1 MTLGKKEVKLLIVL
15 GLLVYGFLF
24 YVIFVNNYIPEIN
37 EVNAKLAEA
46 QAKEKALKEDLA
58 NIEQKKSDL
67 HSKNIIGERMG
78 NYLLEKGDVTD
89 CIEYMEKLDR
99 LIGKK
104 LKDVKINEPKE
115 ITLTTVQSNSS
126 SSSSSSDDD
135 LMGDSTSSTTT
146 TSSVSKS
153 NKYYEMALDFKAELA
168 YNEVLELLNYIEGAS
183 RKVQVSKFDLKPKKD
198 ETNTAAGQNNTAKS
212 TPAPTP
218 VPGQQNGVVPIGQK
232 YDIQMTIKLYAQE
245 LSEADKVYNFNRN
258 KFNNFN
264 ESSGINFT
272 IAQAYTNKDGTIIGN
287 IQSGTQINVEQQT
300 TSVTDVDFVI
310 EQDGFLTAGNNL
322 LISGV
327 NRENGVFRYKTA
339 GRTDISLLLDG
350 SKYSFVINY
359 ATGKSKTLT
368 GKLPN
373 RDLNMKLSAVI
384 PDLEVND
391 KIKLNLKITNNTAKK
406 LNIKLTD
413 TLGRIRVTDRSGN
426 VIKGTSSKEKVIMS

>member
-37 EVNAKLAEA
+37 EVNAKLSEA

-78 NYLLEKGDVTD
+78 NYLLEKGDITD

-104 LKDVKINEPKE
+104 LKDVKINEPRE
-115 ITLTTVQSNSS
+115 ITFTSATSKSS
-126 SSSSSSDDD
+126 SSASSSDDD
-135 LMGDSTSSTTT
+135 LMGDSESSTA
-146 TSSVSKS
+146 TSSVSNS
-153 NKYYEMALDFKAELA
+153 NKYYEMSLDFKAELS
-168 YNEVLELLNYIEGAS
+168 YNEIFELLNYIEGAS
-183 RKVQVSKFDLKPKKD
+183 RKVQVAKFDMKPNKN
-198 ETNTAAGQNNTAKS
+198 EANAATGQNNAAKS
-212 TPAPTP
+212 TPTPTP
-218 VPGQQNGVVPIGQK
+218 IPGQQNGIVPIGPK
-232 YDIQMTIKLYAQE
+232 YDIQMSIKLYAQE

-287 IQSGTQINVEQQT
+287 IQPGTQINVEQQT

-322 LISGV
+322 VISGV
-327 NRENGVFRYKTA
+327 NGENGVFRYKTA
-339 GRTDISLLLDG
+339 GRTDVSLLLDG

-413 TLGRIRVTDRSGN
+413 ALGRIKVTDRSGN

>member
-1 MTLGKKEVKLLIVL
+1 
-15 GLLVYGFLF
+15 VYGFLF

-37 EVNAKLAEA
+37 EVNAKLSEA
-46 QAKEKALKEDLA
+46 QAKEKALKDDLA

-67 HSKNIIGERMG
+67 NTKNIIGERMG
-78 NYLLEKGDVTD
+78 NYLLDKGDVTD

-115 ITLTTVQSNSS
+115 IALTASQSSSS

-135 LMGDSTSSTTT
+135 LMGDSSSSTTT
-146 TSSVSKS
+146 TSSGSKS
-153 NKYYEMALDFKAELA
+153 NKYYEMSLDFKVELA
-168 YNEVLELLNYIEGAS
+168 YNEIMELLNYVEGAS
-183 RKVQVSKFDLKPKKD
+183 RKVQIAKFDMKPSKD
-198 ETNTAAGQNNTAKS
+198 ASNTAAVQNNAAKQ

-218 VPGQQNGVVPIGQK
+218 IPGQQNGIVPIGPK
-232 YDIQMTIKLYAQE
+232 YDIQMTIKLYAQD

-287 IQSGTQINVEQQT
+287 IQQGTQISVAQQT
-300 TSVTDVDFVI
+300 TSVTDVDFAI

-322 LISGV
+322 VISGV
-327 NRENGVFRYKTA
+327 NGENGVFRYKSA
-339 GRTDISLLLDG
+339 GRTDVSLSLDG
-350 SKYSFVINY
+350 SRYKIVVNY
-359 ATGKSKTLT
+359 ATGKSKTLN
-368 GKLPN
+368 GNLPN
-373 RDLNMKLSAVI
+373 RDLNMTLSAVI
-384 PDLEVND
+384 PDIEVND

-413 TLGRIRVTDRSGN
+413 NLGRVKVTDRSGN
-426 VIKGTSSKEKVIMS
+426 VIKGTSGKEKVIMS